1 MARLCE
7 RSCRFLDKVSRSL
20 VWLSSTVNA
29 ILYIHSGGFKS
40 KIKKKARQYVSE
52 NPARTSMQHSLL
64 HSTQRESLLD
74 SGKVGRNNH
83 PSTGVNYSSYI
94 FYSRTK
100 VTGMTMDHNGSKPN
114 SVTNSPR
121 PSTGPKF
128 IVTTH
133 TWFMSSSTQFPVQ
146 LPKYDNKDK

>member
-83 PSTGVNYSSYI
+83 PSTGVNYS
-94 FYSRTK
+94 K
-100 VTGMTMDHNGSKPN
+100 V
-114 SVTNSPR
+114 
-121 PSTGPKF
+121 
-128 IVTTH
+128 
-133 TWFMSSSTQFPVQ
+133 
-146 LPKYDNKDK
+146 